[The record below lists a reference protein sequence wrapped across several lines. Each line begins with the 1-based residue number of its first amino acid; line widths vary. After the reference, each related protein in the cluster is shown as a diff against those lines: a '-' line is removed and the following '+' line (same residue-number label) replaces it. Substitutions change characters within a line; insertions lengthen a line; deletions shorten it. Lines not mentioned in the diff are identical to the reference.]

1 MTQEN
6 TWMRRSRWLTQA
18 LILSGALNIGLL
30 ATFVTFV
37 LKERQ
42 GHLVLESAPQIGAES
57 VKPTNVQ
64 FLRSYSLLPYP
75 ELISRLENKE
85 MVEEGLTQRDLALA
99 CLIAFHH
106 FNLDKALGGLPLQKK
121 GVSFSNQEGHETV
134 HLSVFPGLSDTQFA
148 ALSQYARTERWPLT
162 TQGLFYEL
170 KRSGA
175 LRDPSLVA
183 TFALSPE
190 YYSVYTLLT
199 RSGLPLSKE
208 QVLDLIGELQWDL
221 LVSLNQE
228 QRLTLDLSPDKRR
241 TFLLSALSCHSKTA
255 AALLVQYDLDFVAK
269 RCSDSDV
276 LTLLDLHSERTDPLE
291 LFTKELLISPRT
303 EAVCRKAASLLYTWA
318 QEEWKEPYDTLAA
331 IQRFSPSLPVTLV
344 KAELQTAKP
353 APKKRTHTVE
363 PGDNLWKIA
372 RKYAVSVE
380 EIKKV
385 NRLETERLRPG
396 KQIEIPEA
404 KPVKR

>member
-57 VKPTNVQ
+57 AKPTNVQ
-64 FLRSYSLLPYP
+64 FLRAYSILPYP

-85 MVEEGLTQRDLALA
+85 MVEEGLAQRDLALA

-121 GVSFSNQEGHETV
+121 GVSFANQEGHETV

-170 KRSGA
+170 KRSGV

-208 QVLDLIGELQWDL
+208 QVLDLIAELHWDL

-241 TFLLSALSCHSKTA
+241 SFLLSALSCPSKTA
-255 AALLVQYDLDFVAK
+255 AKLLVQYDLDFVAK

-276 LTLLDLHSERTDPLE
+276 LTLLDLHPEREAPLE
-291 LFTKELLISPRT
+291 LFAKELLSSPRT
-303 EAVCRKAASLLYTWA
+303 EAVCRKAASLLYAWA

-331 IQRFSPSLPVTLV
+331 IQRFSPAAPVTLV
-344 KAELQTAKP
+344 RAELQTAKP

-380 EIKKV
+380 EIKRV